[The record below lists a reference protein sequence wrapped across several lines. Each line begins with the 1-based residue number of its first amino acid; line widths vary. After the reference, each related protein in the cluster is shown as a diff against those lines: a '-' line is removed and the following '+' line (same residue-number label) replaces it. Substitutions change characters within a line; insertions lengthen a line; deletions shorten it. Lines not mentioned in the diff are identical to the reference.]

1 LRLIVTLSN
10 NRPITI
16 LTNASNVF
24 PENKYNC
31 LKEKNPDKPIPPRV
45 ICSIPIKIN
54 IEDIQARR
62 KLLYDNLAF
71 IGVGHGWSG
80 LTLLIKE
87 RESLKVCRS

>member
-1 LRLIVTLSN
+1 M
-10 NRPITI
+10 
-16 LTNASNVF
+16 
-24 PENKYNC
+24 
-31 LKEKNPDKPIPPRV
+31 
-45 ICSIPIKIN
+45 PIKIN

-80 LTLLIKE
+80 FTLLIKE